1 MSVEWVISEGDVKL
15 HLRYGKVSLEDILY
29 SYGMDVKAGYIVDNR
44 HETKIEDEI
53 SPDHF
58 GYTHRSA
65 FTGKVHCCPRYVG
78 TARTDGKWKRFTE
91 NFVVA

>member
-1 MSVEWVISEGDVKL
+1 MSVEWVVSEGDVKL
-15 HLRYGKVSLEDILY
+15 HLRYGKVSLDEILH
-29 SYGMDVKAGYIVDNR
+29 SFGMDVKAGYIVDNR
-44 HETKIEDEI
+44 HETESNEGE
-53 SPDHF
+53 SDHF

-65 FTGKVHCCPRYVG
+65 FTGKVHCCPRYIG